1 MSFKECAATP
11 IEINWDKEEVIRE
24 GWYNKTLF
32 VIGGV
37 KITAGMSVYTMVAI
51 IVLALLISAI
61 TSYVAYQKRDAIA
74 VEMRRA
80 SEYARKTSLKIR
92 ASISGRPAE

>member
-1 MSFKECAATP
+1 
-11 IEINWDKEEVIRE
+11 
-24 GWYNKTLF
+24 
-32 VIGGV
+32 
-37 KITAGMSVYTMVAI
+37 MVAI